1 MGKKKSNARVKK
13 AEPAA
18 SRRKERI
25 KAGEKHVV
33 AYFARVQRERERA
46 EVTIRFFFPICNL
59 PRRARTTI
67 EKENEKECARAF
79 LLT

>member
-46 EVTIRFFFPICNL
+46 EVTIRFFFQFAICC
-59 PRRARTTI
+59 RARTTI

>member
-46 EVTIRFFFPICNL
+46 EVTIRFFFQFAIAI
-59 PRRARTTI
+59 RARTTI